1 MNSDDRIF
9 VAGHRGLVGSA
20 ICRRLESLGYGNIMT
35 VGRDKLDL
43 RDGPKVTSFF
53 KGCRPQYVF
62 LAAAV
67 VGGIGANSAHPA
79 KFIRD
84 NLLIQQ
90 NVIDAAQTYGTTKLC
105 FLGSSCIYP
114 KYAEQPIREESLMT
128 GPLEPTNAAYAVA
141 KIAGITLCQAYSAE
155 YGFNAISL
163 MPANLYGPGDN
174 FDPAAGHVIPALM
187 RRFVEARESGQETV
201 TVWGTGTPRR
211 ELLHVDD
218 LASACCF
225 LMERYDSPE
234 VINVGTGCDIT
245 IDELA
250 RTLAGV
256 TGYEGRIE
264 YDTSKPD
271 GTPRKVLDVS
281 RIRAL
286 GWETEKQLRA
296 GLEETYQWFM
306 ANRNRRE
313 FRA

>member
-20 ICRRLESLGYGNIMT
+20 ICRRLQRLGYGNVMT
-35 VGRDKLDL
+35 VGRDRLDL
-43 RDGPKVTSFF
+43 RDGRKVWRYFVAN
-53 KGCRPQYVF
+53 RPQYVF

-67 VGGIGANSAHPA
+67 VGGIGANSEHPA
-79 KFIRD
+79 RFIRD
-84 NLLIQQ
+84 NLLIQH
-90 NVIDAAQTYGTTKLC
+90 NVIESAQSSGTAKLC
-105 FLGSSCIYP
+105 FLGSNCIYP
-114 KYAEQPIREESLMT
+114 KYAEQPIREEALMT

-141 KIAGITLCQAYSAE
+141 KIAGITMCQAYAAE

-187 RRFVEARESGQETV
+187 RRFVEARENGRESIA
-201 TVWGTGTPRR
+201 VWGTGTPRR
-211 ELLHVDD
+211 EFLHVDD
-218 LASACCF
+218 LAAACCF

-250 RTLAGV
+250 RSLADV
-256 TGYEGRIE
+256 TGYGGRIE

-271 GTPRKVLDVS
+271 GTPRKLLDTS

-286 GWETEKQLRA
+286 GWKPEKQLRA
-296 GLEETYQWFM
+296 GLEETYGWFM
-306 ANRNRRE
+306 ANRDGRGVRT
-313 FRA
+313 

>member
-20 ICRRLESLGYGNIMT
+20 ICRRLQSLGYGNIMT

-43 RDGPKVTSFF
+43 RDGAEVSRYFTTN
-53 KGCRPQYVF
+53 RPQYVF

-67 VGGIGANSAHPA
+67 VGGIGANSRHPA
-79 KFIRD
+79 RFIRD

-90 NVIDAAQTYGTTKLC
+90 NVIDAAQISGTTKLC
-105 FLGSSCIYP
+105 FLGSNCIYP
-114 KYAEQPIREESLMT
+114 KYAEQPIREEALMT

-141 KIAGITLCQAYSAE
+141 KIAGITMCQAYAAE

-187 RRFVEARESGQETV
+187 RRFVEARESGEESIG
-201 TVWGTGTPRR
+201 VWGTGTPRR
-211 ELLHVDD
+211 EFLHVDD
-218 LASACCF
+218 LAAACCV
-225 LMERYDSPE
+225 LMEHYDSPE

-250 RTLAGV
+250 RTLAEV
-256 TGYEGRIE
+256 TGYQGKIE
-264 YDTSKPD
+264 YDASKPD
-271 GTPRKVLDVS
+271 GTPRKVLDTS
-281 RIRAL
+281 RIHAL
-286 GWETEKQLRA
+286 GWEPEKQLRA
-296 GLEETYQWFM
+296 GLEETYQWYM
-306 ANRNRRE
+306 ANCDERE
-313 FRA
+313 VRT